1 MHPNAAFRTKLP
13 PEEERKLLAAWVR
26 DIGFGTI
33 FLTTPDGPRVAHAPF
48 VCAGNT
54 LQFHLARGNAVTKYI
69 AGSVALALVN
79 GPDSYVSPDY
89 YAGAN
94 QVPTWNYVAIEME
107 GAVRMLDDDGLIA
120 QLDNLSALHE
130 ERLLPKKPWT
140 RDKMDDDIF
149 RKMLGAIVGF
159 EMEISTWRPTFK
171 LSQNKPVDERVRVAD
186 AVEARGERHM
196 AQLIRGQAQS

>member
-1 MHPNAAFRTKLP
+1 MYPNAVFRSKLS
-13 PEEERKLLAAWVR
+13 PEAEHELLVGWVR

-48 VCAGNT
+48 VCTGDT
-54 LQFHLARGNAVTKYI
+54 LQFHLARANDLTKHI
-69 AGSVALALVN
+69 TGSVALAVVN
-79 GPDSYVSPDY
+79 GPECYISSDY

-107 GAVRMLDDDGLIA
+107 GRVRTLDDDGLIA

-140 RDKMDDDIF
+140 RDKMDDGIF
-149 RKMLGAIVGF
+149 RKMTAAIVGF
-159 EMEISTWRPTFK
+159 EMEITAWRHTFK
-171 LSQNKPVDERVRVAD
+171 LSQNKPVSERLRVAD
-186 AVEARGERHM
+186 ALEQRGDAHM
-196 AQLIRGQAQS
+196 ARLVRDYARP

>member
-13 PEEERKLLAAWVR
+13 PEAEHELLVQWVS

-48 VCAGNT
+48 VCTGGK
-54 LQFHLARGNAVTKYI
+54 LQFHLARGNALTKHI
-69 AGSVALALVN
+69 AGSVALAVAN
-79 GPDSYVSPDY
+79 GPDAYVSPDY

-107 GAVRMLDDDGLIA
+107 GPVRTLDDDGLIA
-120 QLDNLSALHE
+120 QLDALSALHE

-140 RDKMDDDIF
+140 RGKMDDDIF

-159 EMEISTWRPTFK
+159 EMEIATWRPTFK
-171 LSQNKPVDERVRVAD
+171 LSQNKPVEERARVAD
-186 AVEARGERHM
+186 ALDAREDGAM
-196 AQLIRGQAQS
+196 AQLIRGFPLS

>member
-13 PEEERKLLAAWVR
+13 PEAEHQLLAAWVR
-26 DIGFGTI
+26 KIGFGTI

-48 VCAGNT
+48 VCAGDT
-54 LQFHLARGNAVTKYI
+54 LQFHLAQGNALTKHI
-69 AGSVALALVN
+69 AGSAALAVVH
-79 GPDSYVSPDY
+79 GPDAYVSPDY

-107 GAVRMLDDDGLIA
+107 GRVRMLDDDGLIA

-140 RDKMDDDIF
+140 RDKMDEDIF

-159 EMEISTWRPTFK
+159 EMKITAWRPTFK
-171 LSQNKPVDERVRVAD
+171 LSQNKPTDERTRVAD
-186 AVEARGERHM
+186 ALDERGEPRM
-196 AQLIRGQAQS
+196 AQLIRGLPLS